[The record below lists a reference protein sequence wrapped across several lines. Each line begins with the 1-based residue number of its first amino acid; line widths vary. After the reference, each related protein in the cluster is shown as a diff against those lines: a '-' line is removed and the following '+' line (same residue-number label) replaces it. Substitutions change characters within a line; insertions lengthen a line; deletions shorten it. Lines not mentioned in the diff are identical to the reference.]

1 MIAIAINSPES
12 AAEKI
17 ASREHWPMNH
27 SRQQVGPNNIFM
39 SPGLAW
45 SLGLPKASTCSVE
58 LSVGLR
64 WSPTEL
70 STLSDGSR
78 SKGEPGLEVLV
89 QISNLAVA
97 IGTTLLGR
105 PVAETDFRIAVIER
119 LSNDLIYLFFLTSYI
134 IIIVNLQLYQ
144 EFLIIYHLNLTI
156 NGDLS
161 RTAIASL
168 TMVTHHTHWQTQIQ
182 FGPRAESCC
191 RGSRG
196 MIGTHGTVSASN
208 RHFALSSAWSLFFL
222 DLPVLR
228 SLDTEAEGC
237 WNKLKHRIYLQEDI
251 AVLALPDPWLD
262 LTSHFAGRGLQRSV
276 LVFPQFVPIGRG
288 KTGGVHGAYGGSESS
303 IAAMQC
309 NGLRR
314 VTHLQQISDGS
325 GDRIVDWP
333 GWAISHQ
340 RSEDREHSHICRLGN
355 WMRLNGIASYLP
367 H

>member
-1 MIAIAINSPES
+1 MQRRIIRGTTLIPHRI
-12 AAEKI
+12 KHFVG
-17 ASREHWPMNH
+17 RE
-27 SRQQVGPNNIFM
+27 QVKG
-39 SPGLAW
+39 GTWTW
-45 SLGLPKASTCSVE
+45 SLGTDIESSCGNWNNFVRKACGGNWLPNSCY
-58 LSVGLR
+58 
-64 WSPTEL
+64 W
-70 STLSDGSR
+70 
-78 SKGEPGLEVLV
+78 
-89 QISNLAVA
+89 
-97 IGTTLLGR
+97 TTLKW
-105 PVAETDFRIAVIER
+105 FNI
-119 LSNDLIYLFFLTSYI
+119 SFFFLTSYI